1 MSIPPG
7 ETAASAGDMLIV
19 DVDVHLHET
28 PAALAPYCDKP
39 WRRALESQGDSP
51 TAYMA
56 PPYTP
61 LDAPFPDDLPYRKCL
76 TREQMREG
84 LDMLGVHIGILFP
97 DNLLRI
103 AMLPDPKYAVAL
115 ARAYNAWMLDCWCSR
130 DSTLKGALMAA
141 PQDPQATA
149 REIERYAKDSGIVA
163 VYLPAAG
170 VAPLYGNRMYDPIYQ
185 AAQGAGLP
193 VLLHSVEA
201 VFPVFPFQLQTYE
214 TSLARHAFSHP
225 LAMMAN
231 MLSLINTGVMV
242 RYPHLKI
249 AFVEGGVSWVPFM
262 MYRLDKEYTERRREV
277 PFLQERPS
285 AYIRRFYYGTQP
297 IEEPEP
303 MRDLVTV
310 FKLFGGEDTVMFA
323 SDWPHHDF
331 DHPTKVLQAPFSP
344 EAKRKIMG
352 ENAVR
357 FFNLKDVKAV

>member
-1 MSIPPG
+1 
-7 ETAASAGDMLIV
+7 
-19 DVDVHLHET
+19 
-28 PAALAPYCDKP
+28 
-39 WRRALESQGDSP
+39 
-51 TAYMA
+51 
-56 PPYTP
+56 
-61 LDAPFPDDLPYRKCL
+61 
-76 TREQMREG
+76 
-84 LDMLGVHIGILFP
+84 
-97 DNLLRI
+97 
-103 AMLPDPKYAVAL
+103 MLPDKGYALAL
-115 ARAYNAWMLDCWCSR
+115 ARAYNAWLVDQWLIPDRTM
-130 DSTLKGALMAA
+130 KGAIMAI
-141 PQDPQATA
+141 PQDPDATA
-149 REIERYAKDSGIVA
+149 REIEQYAQEPGVVA

-170 VAPLYGNRMYDPIYQ
+170 VEPLYGHRMYDPIYQ
-185 AAQGAGLP
+185 AAQDAGLP

-201 VFPVFPFQLQTYE
+201 VFPVFPFQLQKYE

-231 MLSLINTGVMV
+231 MLSIINTGAMV
-242 RYPHLKI
+242 RFPDLQF
-249 AFVEGGVSWVPFM
+249 AFVEAGISWVPFM

-331 DHPTKVLQAPFSP
+331 DHPRKILEAPFSD

-352 ENAVR
+352 GNAVR
-357 FFNLKDVKAV
+357 FFKLAEAEAA

>member
-1 MSIPPG
+1 
-7 ETAASAGDMLIV
+7 MLIV
-19 DVDVHLHET
+19 DVDVHVHET
-28 PAALAPYCDKP
+28 PEALAPYCEQP
-39 WRRALESQGDSP
+39 WRRALESQFGLP
-51 TAYMA
+51 KPYLA

-61 LDAPFPDDLPYRKCL
+61 LDAPFPDDLPYRECR
-76 TREQMREG
+76 TAEEMRAG
-84 LDMLGVHIGILFP
+84 LDRLGVDIGLLFP
-97 DNLLRI
+97 DNLLRL
-103 AMLPDPKYAVAL
+103 AMLPDRDYAAAL
-115 ARAYNAWMLDCWCSR
+115 ARAYNAWLLDCWLLR
-130 DSTLKGALMAA
+130 DPSLKGALMIA
-141 PQDPQATA
+141 PQDPAAAA
-149 REIERYAKDSGIVA
+149 REIERYAREPGMVA

-170 VAPLYGNRMYDPIYQ
+170 VDPLYGNRAYDPLYQ
-185 AAQGAGLP
+185 AAQDAGLP

-201 VFPVFPFQLQTYE
+201 VFPAFPFQLQKYE

-242 RYPHLKI
+242 RFPRLKI
-249 AFVEGGVSWVPFM
+249 AFVEAGVSWVPFM

-331 DHPTKVLQAPFSP
+331 DHPRKILQAPFSA

-357 FFNLKDVKAV
+357 FFGLQVGAQG